1 MNIRENRRMDRQSSD
16 TEKIGQR
23 TKNEDMQ
30 NRETQHRKLKKMRV
44 MHMDHTKK
52 KKKKKKIVPKKKR
65 FSSVCVSSRALS

>member
-1 MNIRENRRMDRQSSD
+1 MNFRENRRMDGQSSD

-52 KKKKKKIVPKKKR
+52 QKKQKQIRSEKKEI
-65 FSSVCVSSRALS
+65 

>member
-1 MNIRENRRMDRQSSD
+1 MDGQSSD

-44 MHMDHTKK
+44 MHMDPTKK
-52 KKKKKKIVPKKKR
+52 KKKKNPSRKKKR
-65 FSSVCVSSRALS
+65 FSSVCVSSRVLS

>member
-1 MNIRENRRMDRQSSD
+1 MDGQSSD

-52 KKKKKKIVPKKKR
+52 KIIRPEKKEIY
-65 FSSVCVSSRALS
+65 